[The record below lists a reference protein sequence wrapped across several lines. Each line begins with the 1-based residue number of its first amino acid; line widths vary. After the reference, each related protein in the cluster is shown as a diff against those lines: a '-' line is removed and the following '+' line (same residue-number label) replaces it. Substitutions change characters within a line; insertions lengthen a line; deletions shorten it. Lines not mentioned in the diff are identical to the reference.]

1 MVGEVVNRASRIQ
14 SAAPPGGVMIS
25 ADTLRPVR
33 GVFDVRLVPGL
44 RLKGIDAPVDGYL
57 VEGVRERGF
66 REGSSRGIEG
76 VETRTVG
83 RELEMRA
90 LQGHFRE
97 VAEEGQW
104 QVVTVVGDAGVG
116 KSRVVSDFAVWLDEL
131 DEPVWWF
138 GGRAAPAAATLPFAL
153 LHDMFAT
160 RFGISGNDGP
170 VDVRRKWERGLE
182 QALGPGDE
190 TVERAHMIALWLGFE
205 IGETAR
211 ITGAPAEP
219 ERTGGEPPR
228 RVPASTRRAGAGR
241 PAAGGPPLG
250 RRGDARVDPCR
261 RAGAAGFER
270 PGGRDVAP
278 DVARAAPALGRGP
291 RLPHP
296 HLAALALATGDAPPA
311 RRDPEGRRPRAR
323 SARRP
328 RRFRVRGQ
336 PVLRRGAGE
345 LVPRIRRHPTRRHGL
360 AGARRPARDGR
371 RAAHPAQRAASPP
384 RRPVGGGAPGAAT
397 GLGDRPGVLGR
408 RRCASLAAG
417 DPVPADDVPI
427 GAVLD
432 QLRDRDLVHQRER
445 SSYDN
450 RREFLFKHALLRD
463 VVYESMLRR
472 HRRQLPRAGRRV
484 VRRPRRPVASAR
496 TSSPA
501 RSPITTPARP
511 TPNRPPAGTW
521 SPGAR
526 RPRCTASRTPAGC
539 LTAGVDARTDLA
551 AHAARRPAARTGNG
565 ARPHRRPPPPSRST
579 SMRWPRSSR
588 SSPSSTRRGRC
599 R

>member
-1 MVGEVVNRASRIQ
+1 MADLAAINDAIAALEAQRAVLGDAVVETALAPLLAQRDEISVRATAEQRRLVTILFSDVVDFTVLSQALDAEDVRNVIDAYFVRWHRCIEANGGVVEKFIGDAVMAVFGIHAGEEDAPNRAICAALAMRDALAELNVQVAAEHGITLQMRVGIDTGDVVVSGLGNRPGQEMVVVGEVVNRASRIQ

-190 TVERAHMIALWLGFE
+190 TVERAHTIALWLGFE
-205 IGETAR
+205 IGETAT
-211 ITGAPAEP
+211 ITGDPQSLSGRAASHLGEYLCRLAERAPVVLLLEDLHWADEATLALIHAAEP
-219 ERTGGEPPR
+219 
-228 RVPASTRRAGAGR
+228 V
-241 PAAGGPPLG
+241 L
-250 RRGDARVDPCR
+250 
-261 RAGAAGFER
+261 
-270 PGGRDVAP
+270 RDSSVLVVATSRP
-278 DVARAAPALGRGP
+278 DVARAAPALG
-291 RLPHP
+291 
-296 HLAALALATGDAPPA
+296 
-311 RRDPEGRRPRAR
+311 
-323 SARRP
+323 
-328 RRFRVRGQ
+328 
-336 PVLRRGAGE
+336 
-345 LVPRIRRHPTRRHGL
+345 
-360 AGARRPARDGR
+360 
-371 RAAHPAQRAASPP
+371 
-384 RRPVGGGAPGAAT
+384 
-397 GLGDRPGVLGR
+397 
-408 RRCASLAAG
+408 
-417 DPVPADDVPI
+417 
-427 GAVLD
+427 
-432 QLRDRDLVHQRER
+432 
-445 SSYDN
+445 
-450 RREFLFKHALLRD
+450 
-463 VVYESMLRR
+463 
-472 HRRQLPRAGRRV
+472 
-484 VRRPRRPVASAR
+484 
-496 TSSPA
+496 
-501 RSPITTPARP
+501 
-511 TPNRPPAGTW
+511 
-521 SPGAR
+521 
-526 RPRCTASRTPAGC
+526 
-539 LTAGVDARTDLA
+539 
-551 AHAARRPAARTGNG
+551 
-565 ARPHRRPPPPSRST
+565 
-579 SMRWPRSSR
+579 
-588 SSPSSTRRGRC
+588 
-599 R
+599 